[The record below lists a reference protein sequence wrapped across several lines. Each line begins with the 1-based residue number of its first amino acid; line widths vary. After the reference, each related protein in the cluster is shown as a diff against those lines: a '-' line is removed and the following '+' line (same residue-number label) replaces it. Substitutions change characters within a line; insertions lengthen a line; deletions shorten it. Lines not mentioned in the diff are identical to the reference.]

1 MAQVLLTKDALQA
14 VEAGDKW
21 YQLSWRDRGSLSGQ
35 WEDGPNGKHH
45 KAFFYDCRNLLG
57 TRDFPEWL
65 NIQARHTLR
74 MGHWADIASLL
85 GESSESF
92 PDELSRVLNHC
103 DKSRFLLLEK
113 ELGKRSPHCVIDL
126 LIQHAPEYVGS
137 FGPVHGQTLLHTAV
151 THDNKKALLSI
162 ITVADPSNEATALS
176 QCDKHGCLP
185 LHVAVM
191 ARASLGLLMLLIDLY
206 PAALWTCD
214 NNG

>member
-1 MAQVLLTKDALQA
+1 MLSRLWKLGINGTNFHGVIVA
-14 VEAGDKW
+14 VSVANGRTDPM
-21 YQLSWRDRGSLSGQ
+21 GSTI
-35 WEDGPNGKHH
+35 KH
-45 KAFFYDCRNLLG
+45 FLMTVG
-57 TRDFPEWL
+57 TCWVQWL
-65 NIQARHTLR
+65 NIQVRHTLR

-151 THDNKKALLSI
+151 THDNKKS
-162 ITVADPSNEATALS
+162 TSFHY
-176 QCDKHGCLP
+176 HGSRP
-185 LHVAVM
+185 
-191 ARASLGLLMLLIDLY
+191 I
-206 PAALWTCD
+206 
-214 NNG
+214 